1 MTNLFYF
8 LAAVQILLGLY
19 MIADGL
25 RWRAYVRRRLL
36 RHPGFYSPRAAVI
49 CPCKGMEPGLDRNLQ
64 SLCEF
69 DYPDYEVFFV
79 LASPD
84 DPAHSLLRGVTE
96 RSKRP
101 AHLVIAGL
109 PEGCGEKVNNLRAA
123 VEQLPPEFDVLV
135 FADSDGRPG
144 HLWLQRLVAPLA
156 DSRLGA
162 ASTFRWFFP
171 LRANFAAALESAWN
185 APIVSMLGENG
196 NNFCWGGGTAVRRS
210 VFEQAGVLEEWRS
223 SVSDDLSMTLALRR
237 AGRRILFVPECL
249 TPSYRQTELDA
260 LLEFTNRQ
268 VILAR
273 TYSPRHWFIGAA
285 GHGLYS
291 LTILLGLATILE
303 TLVAGNLAS
312 HLVFLTFL
320 PMVLAALRGA
330 ARLAAVSEINPA
342 WRRPLSEQAWI
353 WTLLAPVVPFFYSLN
368 CLTSLFSRTI
378 RWRGLRY
385 KVISPNQT
393 RILPP

>member
-1 MTNLFYF
+1 
-8 LAAVQILLGLY
+8 
-19 MIADGL
+19 
-25 RWRAYVRRRLL
+25 
-36 RHPGFYSPRAAVI
+36 
-49 CPCKGMEPGLDRNLQ
+49 MEPGLDRNLQ

-368 CLTSLFSRTI
+368 YLTSLFSRTI